1 MNGHFITCFIDST
14 RMSAQIVAMKTHHY
28 IIAAVLSL
36 NGLLAFHG
44 PAFAGPE
51 CTCRHEGGDV
61 AEGQTACI
69 KSPNGMKMARCEK
82 VLNNTSWKILDT
94 PCPYSQVKPLEIPN
108 MTIAELDFRKSRQI
122 SDF

>member
-1 MNGHFITCFIDST
+1 
-14 RMSAQIVAMKTHHY
+14 MKTHS
-28 IIAAVLSL
+28 IILAVALGLS
-36 NGLLAFHG
+36 GLFVFHG
-44 PAFAGPE
+44 PVYAGPE
-51 CTCRHEGGDV
+51 CTCRFSGGEV

-108 MTIAELDFRKSRQI
+108 MTIAELDFRKSRQV